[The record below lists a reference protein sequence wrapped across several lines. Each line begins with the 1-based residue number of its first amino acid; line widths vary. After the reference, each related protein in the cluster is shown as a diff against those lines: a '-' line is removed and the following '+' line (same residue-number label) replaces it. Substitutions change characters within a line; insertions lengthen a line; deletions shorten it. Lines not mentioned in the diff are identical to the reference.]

1 MISSQINLNKI
12 QSQGIKFVLQQCMIN
27 LNEAYM
33 IVTMIQRGNS
43 WTWLEQSKS
52 ASEPTAPAAGNQ
64 GYTDD
69 VSPRW
74 NGLLAWRGVDQRE
87 VQAGEVM
94 GGRGAFGR
102 AASARWG
109 SSAREV
115 GRDNL
120 GKNWGTRSITGSWN
134 PGGRWLWP
142 SCWTRPFFS
151 KGENQSAAAMDRTI
165 GQRSTA
171 TNQSDSSI
179 PIGLRCRVFTLRI
192 WPYLVNSCSSY

>member
-1 MISSQINLNKI
+1 
-12 QSQGIKFVLQQCMIN
+12 
-27 LNEAYM
+27 
-33 IVTMIQRGNS
+33 MIQEGNS
-43 WTWLEQSKS
+43 WTWSEQSKS

-109 SSAREV
+109 SSVREV

-120 GKNWGTRSITGSWN
+120 GKNWGTRSVTGSEIPVAGDCGHRVEPDPFSPKVRTN
-134 PGGRWLWP
+134 LLWLWILRWGKDRRQQISPIVRFP
-142 SCWTRPFFS
+142 SGYDVECLPKRKETRLS
-151 KGENQSAAAMDRTI
+151 
-165 GQRSTA
+165 
-171 TNQSDSSI
+171 
-179 PIGLRCRVFTLRI
+179 
-192 WPYLVNSCSSY
+192 